1 MKMKILFQLFLSA
14 IYYVTT
20 TTAFVSHRF
29 LETMKA
35 ARFKSS
41 SLLTMSSPES
51 VKSNTYFECGDDQRD
66 GRVFKYGPESSTKPL
81 FSHNTPVTESSN
93 SKEGSQQ
100 SAENGTKKSRTEKIF
115 DPKYKKPD
123 VQNQGNFRDGSDFIQ
138 ENEDDGEVVLMDLS
152 KRNFNYGPDQPFGH
166 NAPLRVPS
174 TPDDEIRS
182 RRVFHYGP
190 VEPKDKPLFDH
201 NTPAPDKFTDN
212 AFPLGQVVPTD
223 RSSRK
228 FTYGPEEHFD
238 HNKPYNPYT
247 ANVDELIYIDG
258 EKHRRDFH
266 YGPADVPAKPL
277 FDHNKPVV
285 DNNAGTS
292 FVARGIIDG
301 GLKVTDEER
310 NARQFHYGPE
320 VPRDKPL
327 FDHNTPVTRDRWNH
341 ERAFIDLEEE
351 RANRSFDSPVPVGSV
366 EEGKH
371 AETKAWFDDGSL
383 KEIRNDDLGENYG
396 PIFLLNNE
404 EKSNQNK
411 MDSNL
416 LEASTGT
423 LLEDTIPETKGDDLI
438 SKGEDT
444 SEDVIALNENKD
456 VLTEGEGIEKE
467 MVQTAESLL
476 DQDEVTTT
484 NDNELE
490 DTETLLEDNVET
502 TTLSE
507 ETQRGESMISE
518 EAVDDKLKA
527 EDDLNINGEQESG
540 KEIPE
545 SIEMSASASFDDD
558 ITEKDSSKFNN
569 MKESNYYRAIQSLQ
583 FALKDSTPK
592 LSEVRLWAS
601 ELWDDLKTNQK
612 TGVDL
617 KKSMA
622 AAKDAIAA
630 YGPESPEAKEAWLY
644 LESCA
649 SGRTHLDGT
658 VLSTDILQETA
669 DALAT
674 LEHLSNLVNREKERL
689 DDETQ

>member
-1 MKMKILFQLFLSA
+1 
-14 IYYVTT
+14 
-20 TTAFVSHRF
+20 
-29 LETMKA
+29 
-35 ARFKSS
+35 
-41 SLLTMSSPES
+41 MSSPES

-81 FSHNTPVTESSN
+81 FSHDTPVSESSN
-93 SKEGSQQ
+93 PMGGSQQ
-100 SAENGTKKSRTEKIF
+100 SAENGTKESRTEKIF

-123 VQNQGNFRDGSDFIQ
+123 RQNQESFRDDFIQ

-152 KRNFNYGPDQPFGH
+152 KRNFDYGPDQPFGH

-201 NTPAPDKFTDN
+201 NTPAPDKFADN
-212 AFPLGQVVPTD
+212 AFPVGQVVPTD

-238 HNKPYNPYT
+238 HNKPYNAYT

-258 EKHRRDFH
+258 EKHRREFH
-266 YGPADVPAKPL
+266 YGPADVPARPL

-292 FVARGIIDG
+292 FVARGVIDG

-320 VPRDKPL
+320 VPNKPL
-327 FDHNTPVTRDRWNH
+327 FDHNIPVTRDRWNR

-366 EEGKH
+366 VDGKH
-371 AETKAWFDDGSL
+371 AETKAWFDDDSY
-383 KEIRNDDLGENYG
+383 KETRNDET
-396 PIFLLNNE
+396 
-404 EKSNQNK
+404 
-411 MDSNL
+411 
-416 LEASTGT
+416 EASTGT
-423 LLEDTIPETKGDDLI
+423 LLKDNIPETKGDDLS

-444 SEDVIALNENKD
+444 SEDVISLNENKD
-456 VLTEGEGIEKE
+456 VLTDGEGIEKDV
-467 MVQTAESLL
+467 VQDPESLL
-476 DQDEVTTT
+476 DQDAVATT

-490 DTETLLEDNVET
+490 DIELLLEDNIET
-502 TTLSE
+502 ATLSE
-507 ETQRGESMISE
+507 ETQGGESMISE
-518 EAVDDKLKA
+518 EAVDDKLEA
-527 EDDLNINGEQESG
+527 EDDLNINGEKEVG
-540 KEIPE
+540 EEIPE
-545 SIEMSASASFDDD
+545 FIESSASASFDDG
-558 ITEKDSSKFNN
+558 ITEEESSKFNN
-569 MKESNYYRAIQSLQ
+569 MKELNYYRAIQSLQ

-601 ELWDDLKTNQK
+601 ELWDDLKTTQK

-617 KKSMA
+617 KQSMA
-622 AAKDAIAA
+622 AAKAAIAA
-630 YGPESPEAKEAWLY
+630 HGPESHEAKEAWLY

-649 SGRTHLDGT
+649 SGKNHLEGT
-658 VLSTDILQETA
+658 VLSTDMLQETA

-674 LEHLSNLVNREKERL
+674 LEHLSNLVNKEKERL